1 MSAVM
6 PTYGRIDLA
15 FERGEGPYLFDADDR
30 RYLDFATGIAVNTL
44 GHSHP
49 RLVAALTEQAA
60 KLWQC
65 SNLYNISG
73 QTRLA
78 ERLCAASFADK
89 VFFCNSGAE
98 AMEGVIKTARRYHFA
113 KGQPERFRTICFEGA
128 FHGRTIATIA
138 AGGSAKALE
147 GFGPPADGFDHVSF
161 GSSNEVRAAI
171 TAETGAILVE
181 PIQGESGIRPPGA
194 DFLAELRAIAD
205 EFGLLLLFDEVQTGI
220 GHTGKLFGYQWHG
233 VAPDVMGLAK
243 GLGGGF
249 PIGAV
254 LATDE
259 ACQGMVPG
267 THGSTFG
274 GNPLAV
280 AAANTVLD
288 VVLEDGFLDHVIA
301 MGDSL
306 HAAVAQVAAD
316 HPTVLDSVRGRNLL
330 VGIKCVVP
338 NMDVVAAMRE
348 RNVLLVPAGENIARM
363 LPPLNIE
370 QSHIDEAV
378 AALDDTC
385 AALEP

>member
-60 KLWQC
+60 KLWHC

-243 GLGGGF
+243 G
-249 PIGAV
+249 
-254 LATDE
+254 
-259 ACQGMVPG
+259 
-267 THGSTFG
+267 S
-274 GNPLAV
+274 
-280 AAANTVLD
+280 AAASRSARCSPPTRRARAW
-288 VVLEDGFLDHVIA
+288 FPA
-301 MGDSL
+301 PTARPS
-306 HAAVAQVAAD
+306 AAIRSPSPP
-316 HPTVLDSVRGRNLL
+316 PTRCSTW
-330 VGIKCVVP
+330 CS
-338 NMDVVAAMRE
+338 
-348 RNVLLVPAGENIARM
+348 RM
-363 LPPLNIE
+363 ASSI
-370 QSHIDEAV
+370 
-378 AALDDTC
+378 T
-385 AALEP
+385 

>member
-15 FERGEGPYLFDADDR
+15 FERGEGPYLITADGR

-49 RLVAALTEQAA
+49 HLVAALTEQAG
-60 KLWQC
+60 KLWHC
-65 SNLYNISG
+65 SNLYNIDG

-78 ERLCAASFADK
+78 ERLCAESFADK
-89 VFFCNSGAE
+89 VFFGNSGAE
-98 AMEGVIKTARRYHFA
+98 AMEGVIKIARRYHFA
-113 KGQPERFRTICFEGA
+113 KGNPERYRVICFDGA
-128 FHGRTIATIA
+128 FHGRTLATIA
-138 AGGSAKALE
+138 AGGNEKALE
-147 GFGPPADGFDHVSF
+147 GFGPPVDGFDHVSY
-161 GSSNEVRAAI
+161 GNANEVRAAI
-171 TAETGAILVE
+171 TGETAAILVE

-194 DFLAELRAIAD
+194 DFLRELRAIAD

-233 VAPDVMGLAK
+233 VEPDVMGLAK

-254 LATDE
+254 LATDA
-259 ACQGMVPG
+259 ACAGMVPG

-280 AAANTVLD
+280 AAANAVLD
-288 VVLEDGFLDHVIA
+288 VVLADGFLDHVIA

-306 HAAVAQVAAD
+306 HAAVAKVVAA
-316 HPTVLDSVRGRNLL
+316 HPKVLETVRGRNLL

-348 RNVLLVPAGENIARM
+348 RNVLMVPAGDNIARM

-378 AALDDTC
+378 AALDDAST
-385 AALEP
+385 ALGS